1 MPASR
6 EQSVPAQDGTD
17 ARREWQAFAELSS
30 RSPCSREI
38 QLTTNL
44 EIGSND
50 CKAAYANSARLKN
63 VYFGFAHFDPVN
75 DFVGS
80 QRRARRSSA
89 FYSRTECI

>member
-6 EQSVPAQDGTD
+6 ELSVPAQDATA
-17 ARREWQAFAELSS
+17 ARRERRAFAELSS
-30 RSPCSREI
+30 RSPCSRVI
-38 QLTTNL
+38 QLTTNP

-63 VYFGFAHFDPVN
+63 VYFGFVPIN

-80 QRRARRSSA
+80 QRRARRSSV